1 MLDKRTGRPSGSLLT
16 HFFTKYVSVAGI
28 VLAALVGVRTSE
40 AQDAPPVP
48 PPVKNNNQLLQKY
61 VWSTLGPEGAIS
73 ATLLAGVD
81 QWRVDPPEWGT
92 GASGYAKRWASEF
105 GTSAVT
111 NTTKY
116 AVARMFDHD
125 PSFTRCECSGFRLRL
140 RHVVT
145 LPLTAR
151 RRDGRR
157 VLSPAIVAGLVAGQA
172 LRSTWTPGPYSVGD
186 GARNAA
192 AGLAVKIAMNVFRE
206 FVYHRSKP

>member
-1 MLDKRTGRPSGSLLT
+1 MRRTRTRLSVTLL
-16 HFFTKYVSVAGI
+16 TKYVSVAGI
-28 VLAALVGVRTSE
+28 VLAALVGVRTCE

-48 PPVKNNNQLLQKY
+48 PPVKNNHELLHKY
-61 VWSTLGPEGAIS
+61 LWSTYGPEGVIS
-73 ATLLAGVD
+73 AMMLGGLD

-92 GASGYAKRWASEF
+92 GTTGYAKRSVSEF
-105 GTSAVT
+105 GASAVT

-125 PSFTRCECSGFRLRL
+125 PSFTRCECSGFASRL

-172 LRSTWTPGPYSVGD
+172 MESTWTPGPYSLGD
-186 GARNAA
+186 GARHAA
-192 AGLAVKIAMNVFRE
+192 SGLAVKIAVNAFRE
-206 FVYHRSKP
+206 FVHRRRQ